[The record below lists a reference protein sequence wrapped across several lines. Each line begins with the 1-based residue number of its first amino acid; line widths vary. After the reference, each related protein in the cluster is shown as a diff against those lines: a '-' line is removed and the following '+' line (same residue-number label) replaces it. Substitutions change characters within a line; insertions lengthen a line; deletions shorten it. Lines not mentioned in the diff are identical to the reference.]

1 MVGVEANIKD
11 EERKELIDIYNSL
24 SSPLKKQLLMITRVI
39 DTTHEITLNENN
51 WKENNHTI

>member
-1 MVGVEANIKD
+1 MEANIKD

-24 SSPLKKQLLMITRVI
+24 SSPLKKQLLMLTRVI